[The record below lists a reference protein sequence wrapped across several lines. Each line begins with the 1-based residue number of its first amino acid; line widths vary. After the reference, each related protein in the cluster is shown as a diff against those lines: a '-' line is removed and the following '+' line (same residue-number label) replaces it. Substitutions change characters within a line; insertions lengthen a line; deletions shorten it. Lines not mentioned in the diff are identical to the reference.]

1 VLCTGAG
8 RVTRRLVLVL
18 AALIILGALAL
29 AHFAPERYDALMQED
44 RAVEWA
50 TVALFVVAGVV
61 RSYHAI
67 RTRHVFDALVGLFCL
82 FVAGEEISWGQ
93 RLIGYTPPGVFLER
107 NTQQEAN
114 LHNFADIFGRPKWML
129 IMALA
134 GYGLLLPAL
143 ARTTSARRLL
153 DKLGATAPPVAVA
166 PGFLAAIALLTWYPV
181 TFTGEWVELL
191 AGWLFLATAPL
202 SPRAIAMTAAAT
214 LPAALAMTWVSAA
227 RRPAD
232 SSQVACARAEA
243 GALVGDIVR
252 GHAATPDLDQI
263 GSIHKRVWGSVTAGF
278 IDDRLLRTFRATS
291 CPGDDGGESTVA
303 RRRYV
308 VDPWGTA
315 YWVAVT
321 RNDESGA
328 RRVVVYSF
336 GPNRRRDGEPG
347 DTTGD
352 DVYAEGILR

>member
-1 VLCTGAG
+1 
-8 RVTRRLVLVL
+8 VTRSLAHVL
-18 AALIILGALAL
+18 AAFIILGALAL
-29 AHFAPERYDALMQED
+29 AYFAPERYDALMEED

-50 TVALFVVAGVV
+50 TVMLFLVAGVI
-61 RSYHAI
+61 RSYRGI
-67 RTRHVFDALVGLFCL
+67 RTRRVFDALVGLFCL

-93 RLIGYTPPGVFLER
+93 RLIGYTPPAAFLEH

-143 ARTTSARRLL
+143 ARVAPARRLL
-153 DKLGATAPPVAVA
+153 DTIGTTAPRIAVS
-166 PGFLAAIALLTWYPV
+166 PWFLAAITLLIWYPV

-202 SPRAIAMTAAAT
+202 SPRAMAVTAAAA
-214 LPAALAMTWVSAA
+214 LPVVFAMTWVSAA

-232 SSQVACARAEA
+232 SSHMTCAQAEA
-243 GALVGDIVR
+243 AALVDDIVR
-252 GHAATPDLDQI
+252 GHAATPDLDEM

-278 IDDRLLRTFRATS
+278 VDDRLLRGFRATS
-291 CPGDDGGESTVA
+291 CPGDDVARSASA

-315 YWVAVT
+315 YWVSVT
-321 RNDESGA
+321 REDESGT
-328 RRVVVYSF
+328 RRVIVYSF
-336 GPNRRRDGEPG
+336 GSNRRRDGEPG
-347 DTTGD
+347 ATTGD
-352 DVYAEGILR
+352 DVAAEGVLR

>member
-1 VLCTGAG
+1 MRALTHV
-8 RVTRRLVLVL
+8 V
-18 AALIILGALAL
+18 AAAIIVAAVAL
-29 AHFAPERYDALMQED
+29 AHFAPERYEPLMQED

-50 TVALFVVAGVV
+50 TVMLFLAAGIV

-67 RTRHVFDALVGLFCL
+67 RTRRVFDGLVGLFCL

-93 RLIGYTPPGVFLER
+93 RLIGYTPAGVFLEH

-129 IMALA
+129 IMSLA
-134 GYGLLLPAL
+134 GYGLLLPVS
-143 ARTTSARRLL
+143 ARAVPTRRLL
-153 DKLGATAPPVAVA
+153 EKVGATAPPVAVA
-166 PGFLAAIALLTWYPV
+166 PWFLSAIALLIWYPV

-191 AGWLFLATAPL
+191 AGWLFLASAPL
-202 SPRAIAMTAAAT
+202 PPRITAMTAAAA

-232 SSQVACARAEA
+232 SAQVTCARAEA
-243 GALVGDIVR
+243 SALVDDIVR
-252 GHAATPDLDQI
+252 GHAATPDLDQM

-278 IDDRLLRTFRATS
+278 IDDPLLRRFRATS
-291 CPGDDGGESTVA
+291 CPGDDAGGSRVA

-308 VDPWGTA
+308 VDPWGIA

-321 RNDESGA
+321 ADDESGG

-347 DTTGD
+347 ATTGD
-352 DVYAEGILR
+352 DVHAEGVLR

>member
-1 VLCTGAG
+1 VNK
-8 RVTRRLVLVL
+8 RLVHVL
-18 AALIILGALAL
+18 AAFIVLGALAL
-29 AHFAPERYDALMQED
+29 ARFAPQRYDALMEED

-50 TVALFVVAGVV
+50 TVVFFLVAGVV

-67 RTRHVFDALVGLFCL
+67 RTRRVFDTLVGLFCL

-93 RLIGYTPPGVFLER
+93 RLIGYTPPGVFLEH

-129 IMALA
+129 TMALA

-143 ARTTSARRLL
+143 EQAAPTRRLL
-153 DKLGATAPPVAVA
+153 DKVGATAPSVAVA
-166 PGFLAAIALLTWYPV
+166 PWFLAAVALLIWYPV

-191 AGWLFLATAPL
+191 AGWLFLAAAPL
-202 SPRAIAMTAAAT
+202 SPRAAAMAVAAA
-214 LPAALAMTWVSAA
+214 LPVALTMTWVSAA
-227 RRPAD
+227 RHPTD
-232 SSQVACARAEA
+232 SSQVTCARAEA
-243 GALVGDIVR
+243 SALVDDIVR
-252 GHAATPDLDQI
+252 GQAATPDLDQM
-263 GSIHKRVWGSVTAGF
+263 GSIHKRVWGSVIAGF
-278 IDDRLLRTFRATS
+278 IDDPLLRTFRATS
-291 CPGDDGGESTVA
+291 CPGDQGAGSTAA

-315 YWVAVT
+315 YWVAVA
-321 RNDESGA
+321 REDESGS

-347 DTTGD
+347 ATTGD
-352 DVYAEGILR
+352 DVVAEGILR